1 MNLQFVK
8 GTPIFTNIN
17 ENLKQYNYL
26 TENVETEVTIVGGG
40 ITGAILGYYFVK
52 KGIKTL
58 ILEKGRIG
66 YGSTSSTTSLLQYEL
81 DDNAMEL
88 IDVIPKENI
97 ETIYKLGLKALD
109 EIEDI
114 ISEYGNKCDFKRRDT
129 LLYTSKKLEIEEMKK
144 EYEFRKNIGLDVDFI
159 SENDKRFDFDIKAGV
174 YGINGG
180 AEFDPYKYTHNLLEI
195 SSNLGLKIYENTEA
209 IKVNYDDDL
218 VTIETNYGYKV
229 KSKII
234 IVATGY
240 NTKAFTD
247 RNFGTKTTTY
257 NIATKPLNEI
267 VGWHKNVLIRDNC
280 DPYNYLRTTKDNRII
295 IGGEDERFEPDIF
308 DESMANKKYNILEN
322 RLKSMFKNIKDI
334 EIEYKYCG
342 AFASTKDNIGFLGK
356 DKKNE
361 KLWYG
366 LGYGANGI
374 LFATLGGMF
383 LSDLYLGKVH
393 KELELFNPNRF
404 DN

>member
-17 ENLKQYNYL
+17 KNLKQYNYL

-88 IDVIPKENI
+88 IEVIPKENI

-109 EIEDI
+109 EIENV

-209 IKVNYDDDL
+209 IKVNYDDDF

-257 NIATKPLNEI
+257 NIATKPLN
-267 VGWHKNVLIRDNC
+267 
-280 DPYNYLRTTKDNRII
+280 
-295 IGGEDERFEPDIF
+295 
-308 DESMANKKYNILEN
+308 
-322 RLKSMFKNIKDI
+322 
-334 EIEYKYCG
+334 
-342 AFASTKDNIGFLGK
+342 
-356 DKKNE
+356 
-361 KLWYG
+361 
-366 LGYGANGI
+366 
-374 LFATLGGMF
+374 
-383 LSDLYLGKVH
+383 
-393 KELELFNPNRF
+393 
-404 DN
+404 